1 MNISLVVAAG
11 VHQGKVIPVAS
22 AQFII
27 GRDPTCQLRPASQ
40 AISKQHC
47 SVLQRDDKVFVKD
60 YGSTNGT
67 FINDEQLAPNAE
79 REVQAGDRIR
89 LGPLDFSIQIV
100 LPRPSDSTPIPD
112 SLKALDSG
120 TMKGL
125 QAAIGVKPGSQVA
138 QKTAPKPTP
147 KPEPILAATSKTSS
161 DNGPESDDNI
171 AAMLLG
177 LDDDSPSASVP
188 EGSTVFEMKAVNPDG
203 SPKPAVVAVDP
214 KAKKA
219 VITQEESSSAASDIL
234 RKYLRRPR

>member
-1 MNISLVVAAG
+1 MEGTAMNISLVVAAG
-11 VHQGKVIPVAS
+11 VHQGKVIPVAGP
-22 AQFII
+22 QFII

-47 SVLQRDDKVFVKD
+47 SILQRENKVFVKD

-67 FINDEQLAPNAE
+67 FINDQQLTPNAE
-79 REVQAGDRIR
+79 REVKAGDRIR

-100 LPRPSDSTPIPD
+100 IPRPSDSTPIPD

-120 TMKGL
+120 TIKGL
-125 QAAIGVKPGSQVA
+125 QAAAGVKPGSQVV
-138 QKTAPKPTP
+138 QKPAAKPQPIPTP
-147 KPEPILAATSKTSS
+147 TKSSS
-161 DNGPESDDNI
+161 DGGPESDDNI

-177 LDDDSPSASVP
+177 LDDDAPSTSIP

-203 SPKPAVVAVDP
+203 SPKPVVVADP
-214 KAKKA
+214 KAAKKG
-219 VITQEESSSAASDIL
+219 VLTQEESSSAASDIL

>member
-11 VHQGKVIPVAS
+11 VHQGKVIPVA
-22 AQFII
+22 APQFII

-47 SVLQRDDKVFVKD
+47 SILQRENRVFVKD

-67 FINDEQLAPNAE
+67 FINDQQLTPNAE
-79 REVQAGDRIR
+79 REVKAGDRIR

-100 LPRPSDSTPIPD
+100 MPRPSDSTPIPD

-120 TMKGL
+120 TIKGL
-125 QAAIGVKPGSQVA
+125 QAAAGVKPGSAVA
-138 QKTAPKPTP
+138 VKPTA
-147 KPEPILAATSKTSS
+147 KPQPIPTPTKSS
-161 DNGPESDDNI
+161 SGGPESDDNI

-177 LDDDSPSASVP
+177 LDDDAPSTSIP

-203 SPKPAVVAVDP
+203 TPKPAVVADT
-214 KAKKA
+214 KAAKIIA
-219 VITQEESSSAASDIL
+219 
-234 RKYLRRPR
+234 P

>member
-11 VHQGKVIPVAS
+11 VHQGKVIPVA
-22 AQFII
+22 APQFII

-47 SVLQRDDKVFVKD
+47 SILQRDTKVFVKD

-67 FINDEQLAPNAE
+67 FINDEQLTPNAE
-79 REVQAGDRIR
+79 REVKAGDRIR

-100 LPRPSDSTPIPD
+100 MPRPSDSTPIPD
-112 SLKALDSG
+112 SLKALDSK
-120 TMKGL
+120 TIKGL
-125 QAAIGVKPGSQVA
+125 QAAAGVKPGSSAA
-138 QKTAPKPTP
+138 QKPVPKPAAKPQPIPTP
-147 KPEPILAATSKTSS
+147 TKSSS
-161 DNGPESDDNI
+161 DGGPESDDNI

-177 LDDDSPSASVP
+177 LDDDAPSTSIP

-203 SPKPAVVAVDP
+203 SPKPAVVVDP
-214 KAKKA
+214 KVAKKG
-219 VITQEESSSAASDIL
+219 VLTQEESSSAASDIL